1 MPEHSPSPAAL
12 VIRGH
17 SPYGAHTSYYWTK
30 EWNPVPLVPGNLL
43 GSYTNWLSLPVD
55 GEEMADELV
64 SKLAPFYHAT
74 YTIDSAQVVTIDP
87 LDPIQIPRAIKAYG
101 TPGTE
106 VDAGLDKATQIM
118 FMLRDTAYNMAKVML
133 LDCVISGN
141 FLPLTDISGS
151 AESVALVGV
160 FTSDAWAFTS
170 KADLKIASFQKV
182 TYKHN
187 DALRKKYDMD

>member
-1 MPEHSPSPAAL
+1 MAEHSPAPASL

-17 SPYGAHTSYYWTK
+17 SPYGSHVATFWTR
-30 EWNPVPLVPGNLL
+30 EWNPVPLVPGNVL

-64 SKLAPFYHAT
+64 EKLAPFYHAT
-74 YTIDSAQVVTIDP
+74 YSIDSAQVVTYDP
-87 LDPIQIPRAIKAYG
+87 LDPFAIPRAIKAYG
-101 TPGTE
+101 SPGTE
-106 VDAGLDKATQIM
+106 TDPGLDKATQIL
-118 FMLRDTAYNMAKVML
+118 FMMRDTDYNMAKIML
-133 LDCVISGN
+133 LDAVISGDFN
-141 FLPLTDISGS
+141 PLSDISGS
-151 AESVALVGV
+151 SESLALVGV

-170 KADLKIASFQKV
+170 KADLKISTFQKV

>member
-1 MPEHSPSPAAL
+1 MTVHSPAPAAL

-17 SPYGAHTSYYWTK
+17 SPYGSHTAYYWTK

-43 GSYTNWLSLPVD
+43 GSYTSWLSLPVD
-55 GEEMADELV
+55 GEVMADELV
-64 SKLAPFYHAT
+64 AKLAPFYHAT

-106 VDAGLDKATQIM
+106 VDAGLDKATQIL

-141 FLPLTDISGS
+141 FLPLTDITGS
-151 AESVALVGV
+151 AESLALVGV
-160 FTSDAWAFTS
+160 FASDSWAFTS

>member
-1 MPEHSPSPAAL
+1 MATHSPSPAAL
-12 VIRGH
+12 VLRGH
-17 SPYGAHTSYYWTK
+17 SPFGSHTAYYWTK
-30 EWNPVPLVPGNLL
+30 AWNPVPLVPGNLL
-43 GSYTNWLSLPVD
+43 GSYTNWLSLPCD

-64 SKLAPFYHAT
+64 AKLAPFYHAT

-106 VDAGLDKATQIM
+106 TDAGHDKGTQILFIM
-118 FMLRDTAYNMAKVML
+118 RDTAYNMAKIML
-133 LDCVISGN
+133 LDSVISGD
-141 FLPLTDISGS
+141 FEPLSDISGS
-151 AESVALVGV
+151 AESLALVGV

-182 TYKHN
+182 TYKFN
-187 DALRKKYDMD
+187 DALRKKYGLD

>member
-1 MPEHSPSPAAL
+1 MTVHSPSPAAL

-17 SPYGAHTSYYWTK
+17 SPYGSHTAYYWTK

-64 SKLAPFYHAT
+64 AKLAPFYHAT

-87 LDPIQIPRAIKAYG
+87 ADPIQIPRAIKAYG

-106 VDAGLDKATQIM
+106 VDAGLDKATQIL

-151 AESVALVGV
+151 AESLALVGV